1 MSDDTLEPDRV
12 EGAPHPRDTRV
23 LRGQAAAEAAFLDA
37 VRSGRMHHGWLLTGP
52 RGVGKATLAWRIARF
67 LLAEAPADAGFFGA
81 PPPPETLDVPPDH
94 PSARRVAAQSE
105 GRLKLIRRTADEK
118 TGRLRSVITVDDVR
132 GLKSFFHLSAADGGR
147 RVVIVDPVDEMNAN
161 AANALLKELE
171 EPPKDAVLLLVSHQP
186 WRLLP
191 TIRSRCRE
199 LRLSPLG
206 PQDMAEAL
214 AEAGA
219 EDTNAAALS
228 ELAAGSVGEAIRL
241 ANLDGVASY
250 AALVALF
257 AGIPRMDRPKAL
269 ALVDS
274 AGGRGAE
281 ARFDLMLTL
290 IETFLARAART
301 GSLGAPPPE
310 AVPGEAALLVRLAPD
325 PAAGRSFADLQQ
337 TLGSRARRGK
347 AVNLDPATLLLDM
360 VLKIDETAGTLGPRA
375 EVR

>member
-1 MSDDTLEPDRV
+1 MSEDSPEPDRV
-12 EGAPHPRDTRV
+12 EGAPRPRETFV
-23 LRGQAAAEAAFLDA
+23 LRGQDAAEAAFLDT

-67 LLAEAPADAGFFGA
+67 LLAEEPAAAGLFGA
-81 PPPPETLDVPPDH
+81 PPPPETLDVAHDH
-94 PSARRVAAQSE
+94 PVARRVAAQSE

-118 TGRLRSVITVDDVR
+118 TGRLRNVITVDDVR
-132 GLKSFFHLSAADGGR
+132 GLKSFFHLSSADGGR
-147 RVVIVDPVDEMNAN
+147 RVVIVDPVDEMNPY

-171 EPPKDAVLLLVSHQP
+171 EPPKGAVLLLISHQP

-199 LRLSPLG
+199 LRLIPLG
-206 PQDMAEAL
+206 AQDMAAAL
-214 AEAGA
+214 AAAGG
-219 EDTNAAALS
+219 EGTNAVALS

-241 ANLDGVASY
+241 ANLDGVATY

-257 AGIPRMDRPKAL
+257 AGIPRMDRMKAL
-269 ALVDS
+269 ALADS
-274 AGGRGAE
+274 AGARGAE
-281 ARFDLMLTL
+281 ARFDLMLSL

-310 AVPGEAALLVRLAPD
+310 AVPGEAALLMRLAPD

-337 TLGSRARRGK
+337 TLGARARKGK
-347 AVNLDPATLLLDM
+347 AVNLDPAALLLDM
-360 VLKIDETAGTLGPRA
+360 VLKIDEIAGALGPRA
-375 EVR
+375 EAR

>member
-1 MSDDTLEPDRV
+1 MTVTVRYW
-12 EGAPHPRDTRV
+12 
-23 LRGQAAAEAAFLDA
+23 AAARAA
-37 VRSGRMHHGWLLTGP
+37 
-52 RGVGKATLAWRIARF
+52 
-67 LLAEAPADAGFFGA
+67 
-81 PPPPETLDVPPDH
+81 
-94 PSARRVAAQSE
+94 
-105 GRLKLIRRTADEK
+105 
-118 TGRLRSVITVDDVR
+118 
-132 GLKSFFHLSAADGGR
+132 
-147 RVVIVDPVDEMNAN
+147 
-161 AANALLKELE
+161 
-171 EPPKDAVLLLVSHQP
+171 
-186 WRLLP
+186 
-191 TIRSRCRE
+191 
-199 LRLSPLG
+199 
-206 PQDMAEAL
+206 
-214 AEAGA
+214 AGA

>member
-94 PSARRVAAQSE
+94 PIARRVAAQSE

-132 GLKSFFHLSAADGGR
+132 GLKSFFHLS
-147 RVVIVDPVDEMNAN
+147 
-161 AANALLKELE
+161 
-171 EPPKDAVLLLVSHQP
+171 
-186 WRLLP
+186 
-191 TIRSRCRE
+191 
-199 LRLSPLG
+199 
-206 PQDMAEAL
+206 
-214 AEAGA
+214 AGA